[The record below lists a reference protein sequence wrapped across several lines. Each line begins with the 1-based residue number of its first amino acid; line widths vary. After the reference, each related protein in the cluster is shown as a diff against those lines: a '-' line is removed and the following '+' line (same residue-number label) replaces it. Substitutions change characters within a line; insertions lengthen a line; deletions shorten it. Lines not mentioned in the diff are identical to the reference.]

1 MRKIRFI
8 RFLPVGLGAKLF
20 FIPVFV
26 VDAYQGTGEG
36 EDFAEGDED
45 RVVDLCQWWAEETRR
60 EHHAPEGAQCH
71 SGDELEVLFHEIWKL
86 DRFAVRPF
94 ISFTA
99 RPFALLTEG
108 PLR

>member
-1 MRKIRFI
+1 MHEIAER
-8 RFLPVGLGAKLF
+8 
-20 FIPVFV
+20 
-26 VDAYQGTGEG
+26 
-36 EDFAEGDED
+36 ED
-45 RVVDLCQWWAEETRR
+45 
-60 EHHAPEGAQCH
+60 EGAQCH
-71 SGDELEVLFHEIWKL
+71 SGDELEVFHGTWKL